1 MSLSTIPVAAVLG
14 HPINHSK
21 SPKLHNYWLSLF
33 NIDGYYIPLDI
44 DPRYFENSVRALSGL
59 GFVGANVTI
68 PYKEKVLKIADKISD
83 RAAIIGAAN
92 TLTFLQDG
100 TIYADNTDGYGFL
113 QNIKCKYNDWSA
125 GEGTSVVFGAGGA
138 SRAILGAL
146 IEDGANEVI
155 LANRTRSRA
164 DQLRSDF
171 GAKIKVVDWMKV
183 QNYLSDASTV
193 INATSLGMDG
203 KAELPIPL
211 QGLKKNTLVTD
222 IVYTPLNTP
231 LLENAAKRGCRT
243 VDGLGMLIH
252 QAIPGFERWFGMK
265 PDVSE
270 NLRKLLISQ

>member
-100 TIYADNTDGYGFL
+100 SIYADNTDGYGFL
-113 QNIKCKYNDWSA
+113 QNIKCKYNDWTA

>member
-1 MSLSTIPVAAVLG
+1 MSLSPIPVAAVLG

-33 NIDGYYIPLDI
+33 NIGGYYIPLDI
-44 DPRYFENSVRALSGL
+44 DPRNFENSIRALIDL

-100 TIYADNTDGYGFL
+100 RIYADNTDGYGFL

-171 GAKIKVVDWMKV
+171 GAKIKVVDWTKV

-203 KAELPIPL
+203 KEELPISL
-211 QGLKKNTLVTD
+211 QGLRKNTLVTD

-252 QAIPGFERWFGMK
+252 QAIPGFERWFGVK

-270 NLRKLLISQ
+270 NLRELLISQ

>member
-44 DPRYFENSVRALSGL
+44 DPRNFENSIRALSGL

-146 IEDGANEVI
+146 IEDGAKEVI

-193 INATSLGMDG
+193 INATSLGMEG

-252 QAIPGFERWFGMK
+252 QAIPGFERWFGVK

-270 NLRKLLISQ
+270 KLRELLISQ

>member
-1 MSLSTIPVAAVLG
+1 VAAVLG

-44 DPRYFENSVRALSGL
+44 DPRNFENSIRALGGL

-100 TIYADNTDGYGFL
+100 RIYADNTDGYGFL
-113 QNIKCKYNDWSA
+113 QNIKCKYNDWTA

-146 IEDGANEVI
+146 IEDGANDII

-252 QAIPGFERWFGMK
+252 QAIPGFERWFGVK

>member
-1 MSLSTIPVAAVLG
+1 VSLSTIPVAAVLG

-44 DPRYFENSVRALSGL
+44 DPRNFENSIRALSGL

-100 TIYADNTDGYGFL
+100 SIYADNTDGYGFL

-211 QGLKKNTLVTD
+211 QELKKNALVTD

-252 QAIPGFERWFGMK
+252 QAIPGFERWFGVK

-270 NLRKLLISQ
+270 KLRELLISQ

>member
-33 NIDGYYIPLDI
+33 DIDGHYIPLDI
-44 DPRYFENSVRALSGL
+44 DPRNFENSIRALSGL

-193 INATSLGMDG
+193 INATSLGMEG

-252 QAIPGFERWFGMK
+252 QAIPGFERWFGVK

-270 NLRKLLISQ
+270 KLRELLISQ

>member
-44 DPRYFENSVRALSGL
+44 DPRNFENSIRALGGL

-68 PYKEKVLKIADKISD
+68 PYKEKVLKLADKISD

-100 TIYADNTDGYGFL
+100 RIYADNTDGYGFL
-113 QNIKCKYNDWSA
+113 QNIKCKYNDWTA

>member
-100 TIYADNTDGYGFL
+100 RIYADNTDGYGFL

-146 IEDGANEVI
+146 IEDGANEII

-193 INATSLGMDG
+193 INATSLGMVG
-203 KAELPIPL
+203 KAELPISL
-211 QGLKKNTLVTD
+211 QELKKNTLVTD
-222 IVYTPLNTP
+222 IVYTPLKTS

>member
-1 MSLSTIPVAAVLG
+1 MSLSPIPVAAVLG

-33 NIDGYYIPLDI
+33 NIGGYYIPLDI
-44 DPRYFENSVRALSGL
+44 DPRNFENSIRALIDL

-100 TIYADNTDGYGFL
+100 RIYADNTDGYGFL

-171 GAKIKVVDWMKV
+171 GAKIKVVDWTKV

-203 KAELPIPL
+203 KEELPISL
-211 QGLKKNTLVTD
+211 QGLRKNTLVTD

-252 QAIPGFERWFGMK
+252 QAIPGFERWFGVK

-270 NLRKLLISQ
+270 NLRALLISQ

>member
-33 NIDGYYIPLDI
+33 DIDGHYIPLDI
-44 DPRYFENSVRALSGL
+44 DPRNFENSIRALSGL

-203 KAELPIPL
+203 KADLPIPL
-211 QGLKKNTLVTD
+211 QGLNKNTLVTD

-252 QAIPGFERWFGMK
+252 QAIPGFERWFGVK

-270 NLRKLLISQ
+270 KLRELLISQ

>member
-1 MSLSTIPVAAVLG
+1 MSISTIPVAAVLG

-33 NIDGYYIPLDI
+33 DIDGHYIPLDI
-44 DPRYFENSVRALSGL
+44 DPRNFENSIRALSGL

-113 QNIKCKYNDWSA
+113 QNIKCKYNDWTA

-203 KAELPIPL
+203 KADLPIPL
-211 QGLKKNTLVTD
+211 QGLNKNTLVTD

-252 QAIPGFERWFGMK
+252 QAIPGFERWFGVK

-270 NLRKLLISQ
+270 KLRELLISQ

>member
-1 MSLSTIPVAAVLG
+1 MSLSPIPVAAVLG

-33 NIDGYYIPLDI
+33 NIGGYYIPLDI
-44 DPRYFENSVRALSGL
+44 DPRNFENSIRALIDL

-100 TIYADNTDGYGFL
+100 RIYADNTDGYGFL

-171 GAKIKVVDWMKV
+171 GAKIKVVDWTKV

-203 KAELPIPL
+203 KEELPISL
-211 QGLKKNTLVTD
+211 QGLRKNTLVTD

-252 QAIPGFERWFGMK
+252 QAIPGFERWFGVK

-270 NLRKLLISQ
+270 NLRELLISR

>member
-100 TIYADNTDGYGFL
+100 SIYADNTDGYGFL
-113 QNIKCKYNDWSA
+113 QNIKCKYNDWTA

-252 QAIPGFERWFGMK
+252 QAIPGFERWFGVK

>member
-44 DPRYFENSVRALSGL
+44 DPRYFEKSVRALSGL

-100 TIYADNTDGYGFL
+100 RIYADNTDGYGFL
-113 QNIKCKYNDWSA
+113 QNIKCKYNDWTA

-211 QGLKKNTLVTD
+211 QGLNKNTLVTD

-252 QAIPGFERWFGMK
+252 QAIPGFERWFGVK

-270 NLRKLLISQ
+270 KLRELLISQ

>member
-1 MSLSTIPVAAVLG
+1 MSLPTIPVAAVLG

-100 TIYADNTDGYGFL
+100 SIYADNTDGYGFL
-113 QNIKCKYNDWSA
+113 QNIKCKYNDWTA

-203 KAELPIPL
+203 KADLPIPL
-211 QGLKKNTLVTD
+211 QGLNKNTLVTD

-252 QAIPGFERWFGMK
+252 QAIPGFERWFGVK

-270 NLRKLLISQ
+270 KLRELLISQ

>member
-33 NIDGYYIPLDI
+33 NIDGHYIPLDI
-44 DPRYFENSVRALSGL
+44 DPRNFENSIRALSGL

-100 TIYADNTDGYGFL
+100 SIYADNTDGYGFL
-113 QNIKCKYNDWSA
+113 QNIKCKYNDWTA

-193 INATSLGMDG
+193 INATSLGMEG

-252 QAIPGFERWFGMK
+252 QAIPGFERWFGVK

-270 NLRKLLISQ
+270 KLRELLISQ

>member
-1 MSLSTIPVAAVLG
+1 MSISTIPVAAVLG

-33 NIDGYYIPLDI
+33 DIDGHYIPLDI
-44 DPRYFENSVRALSGL
+44 DPRNFENSIRALSGL

-193 INATSLGMDG
+193 INATSLGMEG

-222 IVYTPLNTP
+222 IVYTPLKTTF
-231 LLENAAKRGCRT
+231 LEHAANRGCRT

-252 QAIPGFERWFGMK
+252 QAIPGFERWFGVK
-265 PDVSE
+265 PDASE
-270 NLRKLLISQ
+270 KLRDLLISQ

>member
-33 NIDGYYIPLDI
+33 DIDGHYIPLDI
-44 DPRYFENSVRALSGL
+44 DPRNFENSIRALSGL

>member
-1 MSLSTIPVAAVLG
+1 MSLPTIPVAAVLG
-14 HPINHSK
+14 HPLNHSK

-100 TIYADNTDGYGFL
+100 SIYADNTDGYGFL
-113 QNIKCKYNDWSA
+113 QNIKCKYNDWTA

-203 KAELPIPL
+203 KADLPIPL
-211 QGLKKNTLVTD
+211 QGLNKNTLVTD

-252 QAIPGFERWFGMK
+252 QAIPGFERWFGVK

-270 NLRKLLISQ
+270 KLRELLISQ

>member
-1 MSLSTIPVAAVLG
+1 MSLSTIPVAAVLS

-44 DPRYFENSVRALSGL
+44 DPRNFENSIRALSGL

-100 TIYADNTDGYGFL
+100 SIYADNTDGYGFL
-113 QNIKCKYNDWSA
+113 QNIKCKYNDWTA
-125 GEGTSVVFGAGGA
+125 GQGTSVVFGAGGA

-146 IEDGANEVI
+146 IEDGANDII

-252 QAIPGFERWFGMK
+252 QAIPGFERWFGVK